1 MDVMR
6 IKVLLLGDDPLSVV
20 SDAQLLRDRGLLV
33 YTAFNLL
40 NIEDLIKE
48 IKPDVIFFDPH
59 QPNTGITDVY
69 NNLVNGIYYTS
80 IPVIFTLSEDDVYLV
95 TRKRTASKDKRT
107 IIADNILDAIK
118 MALRTNKTYQK
129 KEKEKSYKVTTKID
143 FPIINVR
150 A

>member
-1 MDVMR
+1 MR

-59 QPNTGITDVY
+59 KPNIQITDVY

-95 TRKRTASKDKRT
+95 TRKRTASKDRRT
-107 IIADNILDAIK
+107 IIADNVIDAIK
-118 MALRTNKTYQK
+118 MALRSNKTYHK
-129 KEKEKSYKVTTKID
+129 KEKEKNYKVNAKID
-143 FPIINVR
+143 FPIANAR

>member
-1 MDVMR
+1 MR

-59 QPNTGITDVY
+59 RPNTDITDVY

-95 TRKRTASKDKRT
+95 TRKRTASK
-107 IIADNILDAIK
+107 
-118 MALRTNKTYQK
+118 
-129 KEKEKSYKVTTKID
+129 
-143 FPIINVR
+143 
-150 A
+150 